1 MNNEGVRRMGS
12 YQNTGALWEY
22 YLIYLRKSRQDD
34 PNETIE
40 EVLSKHERDLQDLA
54 LRRFGGKIPEGNIY
68 REVVSGESI
77 EGREEMQKVL
87 ARIENPNIKGV
98 LVVDP
103 QRLSRGDLED
113 CGRLISD
120 FRYTN
125 TLIVTLRD
133 TFDLSDK
140 RDRRYL
146 QDELLRGSDYLEY
159 TKEVLRRGR
168 ENAVKRGCFIM
179 QNPPYGFDKVKIG
192 KDHTLEPN
200 ADADVVRMIF
210 HWYAIENMT
219 IYGIAQRLED
229 MGIPAPKGG
238 KWHKEV
244 ISRMFRNEH
253 YNGKV
258 VFNSRPTVMVIENG
272 ERKLKRPRGKTED
285 CIIAEGK
292 HQAIIDK
299 DVWEKAQERVKNT
312 PRNHNDKQLMNVLAG
327 LLCCSQC
334 GYTMDRHPNKW
345 GARYRC
351 PARNNKQCFK
361 SVKCDDVLDAL
372 RVSLEAKELPKLR
385 AMADNDEGDSRKIQE
400 RIIAKL
406 SKQMSEYHDQE
417 EKQYELL
424 ETGKYTQEVFDR
436 RNSQLR
442 AKMDE
447 CAKQIYLAKSAMP
460 KSVNYAQKVSALED
474 AIAVLHNPEAS
485 NEEINRVLKMII
497 ERINFTGEPGRGK
510 YGPREG
516 QDMKLEVIFRL

>member
-1 MNNEGVRRMGS
+1 MGA

-54 LRRFGGKIPEGNIY
+54 LRKFGGKIPEGNIY

-77 EGREEMQKVL
+77 EGREEMQKLL

-133 TFDLSDK
+133 TFNLSDK

-179 QNPPYGFDKVKIG
+179 QNAPYGFDKIKIG

-210 HWYAIENMT
+210 QWYAIDQLT
-219 IYGIAQRLED
+219 IYAIAQKLQE

-244 ISRMFRNEH
+244 ISRMIRNEH

-258 VFNSRPTVMVIENG
+258 VFNSRPTIMVIENG
-272 ERKLKRPRGKTED
+272 ERKLKRPKVKTED

-292 HQAIIDK
+292 HPAIIDS
-299 DVWEKAQERVKNT
+299 DVWAKAQERAKDA
-312 PRNHNDKQLMNVLAG
+312 PRHRSDKPLVNVLAG

-351 PARNNKQCFK
+351 PARSEKQCFK
-361 SVKCDDVLDAL
+361 SIKCDDL
-372 RVSLEAKELPKLR
+372 LEALKVTLEATELPKLQ

-400 RIIAKL
+400 RLIAKL
-406 SKQMSEYHDQE
+406 SKQMSDYRDQE

-424 ETGKYTQEVFDR
+424 ETRKYTQEVFDR
-436 RNSQLR
+436 RNAQLR
-442 AKMDE
+442 EKMDA

-460 KSVNYAQKVSALED
+460 KSVNYEQKVSALKD
-474 AIAVLHNPEAS
+474 AIAMLNDPSAS
-485 NEEINRVLKMII
+485 NEEINKVLKVII
-497 ERINFTGEPGRGK
+497 ERIIFTGEPGRGK
-510 YGPREG
+510 YGPRESSTLH
-516 QDMKLEVIFRL
+516 LEVKFKL